1 MPGMGAGVARR
12 PVRRLGWRGLGSVL
26 LLAGAAVVV
35 FLFVLF
41 ARGQRAEVEAIWRG
55 RLSAMAADR
64 QAAIERW
71 LAGRREDARMI
82 AGFPSVRALAAPAAG
97 APAAGAPAGG
107 LGPHI
112 AEVLGDFIRER
123 EYTEAALVA
132 GSGAVLA
139 QGGGEPL
146 PDDAVAQ
153 ARRAVAGAAG
163 PQFFIRGRAGTP
175 VLLTMQPLGV
185 RPPYGGVVLLFSDPE
200 RWIFRLLAMEPIP
213 TATGESLLVQ
223 REGDRL
229 VYVSPLRLSAARP
242 LTRWVTDPRQDPA
255 AWLATSG
262 KVTFGR
268 FTDYRGVEVLAAT
281 RPVPATGWGLV
292 VKVDER
298 EAMAPW
304 RRAVTLGALAG
315 VLALG
320 ALAALLAAFLSRRRV
335 VELAETLQER
345 ELYEEK
351 LRRLGRLYRTLSE
364 VNQLLVREQDEAAM
378 LAGVCRIVVGEGGYQ
393 MAWVAAKENDGSL
406 RMVSSA
412 GEAAAYLEGASI
424 RWDDTPEGRGPTG
437 TAVRENR
444 PVVNNDT
451 LANPALDAWRERVD
465 SAGYRSSAAFPV
477 PVGGDVVGA
486 LTVYESEPDAF
497 DEERLR
503 LLAELASDIGYS
515 LGAMRERAARQAAE
529 LALRESEQRFAL
541 FMRHLPG
548 VAVMRDREGRYLFM
562 NEAWEEAMQL
572 DRADLLGKTPM
583 ECFPEASAQELLSG
597 DREVVRTGEPLTHVV
612 PLQHRDG
619 VRYWLTHHFPIA
631 GPDGAIAAVGIL
643 YVDISDRIR
652 AEEGLR
658 ESEATF
664 KTLAESAHAAIFVYR
679 GVEFVYV
686 NQEVARLTGYT
697 ANELLGRSVLSVV
710 HPDDLAMVRA
720 NLESRV
726 RGGHPPPRYEFRIV
740 DKTGMMR
747 WIDFT
752 AAACL
757 FRGEMAVLCT
767 AYEVTERK
775 AAEVERARLAAAI
788 EQSGEAVVL
797 TDPDGTI
804 RYVNPAFTRITG
816 YSAAEAIGR
825 TPAVLKSGLQ
835 SEAFYRELWTTITAG
850 KTWEGRI
857 VNRRKDGSLYTEEMT
872 ISAVRDA
879 AGAIIQFVAVK
890 RDITAHLDM
899 EAQLLQ
905 AQKMEAVGLL
915 AGGVA
920 HDFNNLLQAMLAVV
934 ALARSDRS
942 STERAFARLEELE
955 GQIRR
960 GGALMRQ
967 LLLFA
972 RRETTRP
979 ETFDLNELVRDV
991 TRMLGRLVRENI
1003 TLSSRLEDVVL
1014 PVDADRSQI
1023 EQVLVNLVVNASDA
1037 MPDGGRI
1044 EISTWGRP
1052 DLVGLAVADDGPGIP
1067 AAIRSRIFEPFFTTK
1082 GPGKGTGLGLSVVH
1096 GIVTRFAGRVEVA
1109 SEEGSGATFTVT
1121 LPRAA
1126 GPLRT
1131 APPSTLTTAPEAG
1144 HGERIL
1150 IVEDEA
1156 AAREALGEIL
1166 TSLGYV
1172 VVGVGSGREADARPA
1187 QPGFDLLLTDL
1198 VLPDVSG
1205 LDLAVRLKERWP
1217 RMELVL
1223 MSGYSDNDA
1232 VREAVTKGR
1241 ARFLQKPFGLDTLAR
1256 ELRDALDR

>member
-1 MPGMGAGVARR
+1 MAEVAASAARR
-12 PVRRLGWRGLGSVL
+12 PVGRVGWRGLGTAL
-26 LLAGAAVVV
+26 LLAGTAVVV
-35 FLFVLF
+35 VLFVLF

-71 LAGRREDARMI
+71 LTGRREDARMI

-97 APAAGAPAGG
+97 APTGG

-112 AEVLGDFIRER
+112 AEILGDFIRER
-123 EYTEAALVA
+123 EYTEAALVDGA
-132 GSGAVLA
+132 GAVLA
-139 QGGGEPL
+139 QGSGEPL
-146 PDDAVAQ
+146 PEDALAQ
-153 ARRAVAGAAG
+153 VRRTAAGAATG
-163 PQFFIRGRAGTP
+163 PQCFIRGRSGAP
-175 VLLTMQPLGV
+175 LLLTMQPVGV
-185 RPPYGGVVLLFSDPE
+185 RPPYRAVVLLFSDPG

-268 FTDYRGVEVLAAT
+268 FTDYRGVEVLAAS

-292 VKVDER
+292 VKVDAR

-345 ELYEEK
+345 ERYEER
-351 LRRLGRLYRTLSE
+351 LRSLGRLYRTLSE
-364 VNQLLVREQDEAAM
+364 VNQLLVREQDEAA
-378 LAGVCRIVVGEGGYQ
+378 LLSEVCRIVVGEGGYR
-393 MAWVAAKENDGSL
+393 MAWVASKENDGSL
-406 RMVSSA
+406 RMVASA
-412 GEAAAYLEGASI
+412 GDVATYLEGASI

-451 LANPALDAWRERVD
+451 LANPALDAWRERVN

-477 PVGGDVVGA
+477 PVGGGVVGA

-515 LGAMRERAARQAAE
+515 LGALRERAARRAAE
-529 LALRESEQRFAL
+529 VALRESEQRFAV
-541 FMRHLPG
+541 FMSQLPG
-548 VAVMRDREGRYLFM
+548 VAVMRDRDGRYLFM
-562 NEAWEEAMQL
+562 NDAWEEVMHL
-572 DRADLLGKTPM
+572 KRADLLNKTPM
-583 ECFPEASAQELLSG
+583 ECFPETSAEELLAG
-597 DREVVRTGEPLTHVV
+597 DREVLRTGEPLTHVV
-612 PLQHRDG
+612 PLQHHDR
-619 VRYWLTHHFPIA
+619 VRHWLTHHFPIP
-631 GPDGAIAAVGIL
+631 GPDGKIAAIGIL

-652 AEEGLR
+652 AEESLR
-658 ESEATF
+658 EREAMF
-664 KTLAESAHAAIFVYR
+664 KTLAESAHTAIFVYR
-679 GVEFVYV
+679 GATFVYV
-686 NQEVARLTGYT
+686 NPEVERLTGYSVE
-697 ANELLGRSVLSVV
+697 ELIGRNVLSVV
-710 HPDDLAMVRA
+710 HPEDLAMVRR
-720 NLESRV
+720 NLESRA
-726 RGGHPPPRYEFRIV
+726 RGEHPPARYEFRIV
-740 DKTGMMR
+740 ARTGEVR

-752 AAACL
+752 AAASE
-757 FRGEMAVLCT
+757 FMGERAILCT
-767 AYEVTERK
+767 AYEITERK
-775 AAEVERARLAAAI
+775 AAEEERARLAAAI

-797 TDPDGTI
+797 TDPDGTV

-825 TPAVLKSGLQ
+825 TPAVLKSGQQ
-835 SEAFYRELWTTITAG
+835 SEAFYRELWATITAG

-920 HDFNNLLQAMLAVV
+920 HDFNNLLQAMLVVV

-960 GGALMRQ
+960 GGALTRQ

-1003 TLSSRLEDVVL
+1003 TLSSRLEEVVL

-1052 DLVGLAVADDGPGIP
+1052 GLVGLVVADNGPGIP

-1096 GIVTRFAGRVEVA
+1096 GIVTRFAGSVEVA
-1109 SEEGSGATFTVT
+1109 SEEGNGATFTVT

-1126 GPLRT
+1126 GPLRA
-1131 APPSTLTTAPEAG
+1131 APPSALSTAPETG

-1172 VVGVGSGREADARPA
+1172 VVGVGSGGEAEARPA

-1232 VREAVTKGR
+1232 VREAVSKGR

-1256 ELRDALDR
+1256 ELHDALAR